1 MDLLSIGN
9 FTAQLRKQKELTQ
22 EQFGEQIGVTNK
34 TVSRW
39 ETGVY
44 MPPADALMKMS
55 ELFGIT
61 INELL
66 SGKRL
71 SEQEYIV
78 AAEKNLNQLVKSS
91 KFGQKDKI
99 EFFKKKWLK
108 EHAAIMALIG
118 ICIIAVLAAG
128 IIIRN
133 SLLVAITPLLVLTAH
148 GWRNNSMMA
157 YVEKHVY
164 DETEKNSSLGFVKK
178 QKHI

>member
-9 FTAQLRKQKELTQ
+9 FIAQLRKQNGLTQ
-22 EQFGEQIGVTNK
+22 EQLGEQIGVTNK

-55 ELFGIT
+55 ELFGVT
-61 INELL
+61 VNELL

-71 SEQEYIV
+71 SEQEYMV

-91 KFGQKDKI
+91 VFDHKDK
-99 EFFKKKWLK
+99 
-108 EHAAIMALIG
+108 
-118 ICIIAVLAAG
+118 
-128 IIIRN
+128 
-133 SLLVAITPLLVLTAH
+133 SLLVAIIPLLVFTAH

-157 YVEKHVY
+157 YAEKHVY
-164 DETEKNSSLGFVKK
+164 DETEKD
-178 QKHI
+178 